1 MADRTL
7 YRIALEYT
15 VAERLA
21 EQLPPDYADGTPIN
35 SLADDRFLITEPDL
49 VLFPT
54 VAVPPDID
62 QVTLES
68 RLSPVNL
75 AEKPVEIG
83 VARGQIKQY
92 GEETHVLVT
101 LRPAFD
107 IGALQAEMAEYIRGV
122 NGEIVSETIPHIT
135 RRDIPEAYITVQDIS
150 SPAAARKR
158 RGVVGRV
165 RSHLAALFRPE
176 GTALLPSGIVSTHT
190 SVQAETPHLT
200 LSEVPSP
207 PTAAILT

>member
-1 MADRTL
+1 MADQTL

-21 EQLPPDYADGTPIN
+21 EQLPPDYADGTAIN

-62 QVTLES
+62 QETLEA

-75 AEKPVEIG
+75 AEKPAEIG
-83 VARGQIKQY
+83 VARGQIEQF
-92 GEETHVLVT
+92 GEETHVIVT
-101 LRPAFD
+101 IRPAFD
-107 IGALQAEMAEYIRGV
+107 FGALQAEVAEYIRGV

-135 RRDIPEAYITVQDIS
+135 RRDIPEAYLTVQDVS

-165 RSHLAALFRPE
+165 RSHLAALVRPE
-176 GTALLPSGIVSTHT
+176 GTALLPSGIVSTHA

-200 LSEVPSP
+200 LADVDSP
-207 PTAAILT
+207 PNAAILP

>member
-1 MADRTL
+1 MADQTL

-21 EQLPPDYADGTPIN
+21 EQLPPDYADGTAID
-35 SLADDRFLITEPDL
+35 SLADGRFLITEPDL

-62 QVTLES
+62 QETLEA

-75 AEKPVEIG
+75 AEKPAEIG
-83 VARGQIKQY
+83 VARGQIEQF
-92 GEETHVLVT
+92 GEETHVIVT
-101 LRPAFD
+101 IRPAFD
-107 IGALQAEMAEYIRGV
+107 LGALQAEVAEYIRGV

-158 RGVVGRV
+158 RGVIGRI

-176 GTALLPSGIVSTHT
+176 GTALLPFGIVSTHA

-200 LSEVPSP
+200 LSDVDSP
-207 PTAAILT
+207 PNAAILT